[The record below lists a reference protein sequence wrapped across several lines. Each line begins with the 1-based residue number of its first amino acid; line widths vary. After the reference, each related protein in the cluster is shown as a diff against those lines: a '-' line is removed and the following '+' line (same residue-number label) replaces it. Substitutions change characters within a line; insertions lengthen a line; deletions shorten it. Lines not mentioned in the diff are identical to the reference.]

1 MGIEKSTYK
10 LEEKGRKEE
19 ELEKCKNLY
28 DALVKECAENGDIEN
43 TIKLAELRLKLQLSR
58 AKTGEMF
65 TPDEIETLL
74 KGVKEKKEKDKI

>member
-1 MGIEKSTYK
+1 MLCCRNNKKRPSEPRRYV
-10 LEEKGRKEE
+10 
-19 ELEKCKNLY
+19 EKCKNLY